1 MYIPAVKR
9 LVLMTAAAAPG
20 LFASLVG
27 LTVVQGLLPLAGLVL
42 ASRVVDAVA
51 GRDLHSALLFLGA
64 ATGVAVL
71 AAATSSSSSV
81 LTESFSETV
90 RDDIAERIHLQSAS
104 IDLAYYED
112 PSFHDTLHR
121 AQREGTWRAPRLA
134 LGLSQLAREAAALVA
149 MGALL
154 ATLRWWLAA
163 ILVLVSVPGLLVRLR
178 FSHRLFGLQTEAA
191 HAERAAAYHNWL
203 LTGSQ
208 WATEVRL
215 LGLGLWLRERFS
227 ALRLTLRTRRLS
239 LAARRAR
246 ADAIAQALAAVA
258 LFGTFA
264 YLAKLAVAGGLTIGA
279 FVMYFGAVQ
288 RGLSS
293 LQGLL
298 SSLASL
304 YEDRLFLRNLDAFLD
319 LSPRVVD
326 PAAPRPFP
334 APIRE
339 GIRLDAVTFRYAAG
353 QRPALDGVTLE
364 IPAGK
369 VLALVGL
376 NGSGKS
382 TLVKLLLRLYDP
394 ESGSVTAD
402 GVDLR
407 AMTGADVRRRAST
420 LLQDYGRFAFTAR
433 ENVVLGE
440 VDRLAVSPGSDPRLL
455 RAAGLAG
462 ALADVESLPR
472 GWDTVLGNFFDDG
485 RELSAGQWQKLA
497 LARALY
503 RDEAESPLLIFDE
516 PSASLDPLAERD
528 FVDRLVEAARGRTT
542 VLVSHRFSSV
552 RSADLIA
559 VLDAGRLVE
568 SGRHEDLV
576 RAGGLY
582 ARMFDAQADPYR

>member
-1 MYIPAVKR
+1 
-9 LVLMTAAAAPG
+9 MTAAAAPG
-20 LFASLVG
+20 LFASLAA
-27 LTVVQGLLPLAGLVL
+27 LTLVQGLLPLAGLVL

-51 GRDLHSALLFLGA
+51 ARNLHTALVFLTA
-64 ATGVAVL
+64 AAGVAVL
-71 AAATSSSSSV
+71 AAASSSLSSV
-81 LTESFSETV
+81 LSESFSETV
-90 RDDIAERIHLQSAS
+90 RDDVTERIHRQSAS

-134 LGLSQLAREAAALVA
+134 LGLSQLAREAAALAA

-163 ILVLVSVPGLLVRLR
+163 VLVLVSIPGVLVRLR

-191 HAERAAAYHNWL
+191 HAERAASYHSWL
-203 LTGSQ
+203 LTGPQ
-208 WATEVRL
+208 WAAEVRL
-215 LGLGLWLRERFS
+215 LGLGPWLRQRFS

-239 LAARRAR
+239 LASRRAG
-246 ADAIAQALAAVA
+246 ADAVAQALAAAA

-288 RGLSS
+288 RGLSA

-304 YEDRLFLRNLDAFLD
+304 YEDRLFLRHLDAFLD

-334 APIRE
+334 TPIYG
-339 GIRLDAVTFRYAAG
+339 GIRLDAVTFRYAPG
-353 QRPALDGVTLE
+353 QPPALDGVTLE

-394 ESGSVTAD
+394 ESGTIAVD
-402 GVDLR
+402 NIDLR
-407 AMTGADVRRRAST
+407 DIAGTDVRRHAPT
-420 LLQDYGRFAFTAR
+420 LLQDYGRFAFSAR
-433 ENVVLGE
+433 ENVALGD
-440 VDRLAVSPGSDPRLL
+440 VGRLADLRAADPRLL
-455 RAAGLAG
+455 RAAHLSG
-462 ALADVESLPR
+462 ALSDVESLPR

-497 LARALY
+497 LARTLY
-503 RDEAESPLLIFDE
+503 RDEAEAPLLILDE

-552 RSADLIA
+552 RSADRIA

-568 SGRHEDLV
+568 TGTHDDLL

-582 ARMFDAQADPYR
+582 ARMFAVQADPYR